1 MSTDSSPSLPFVP
14 DGQAEDVARP
24 VLRVGWLAKG
34 FLFVVIG
41 LLSIELARRG
51 LTARDA
57 DQKGALETLADAP
70 VGRVAVFA
78 VSAGLMLYAAWQL
91 WSAIVQDGE
100 DEDGTDAVIHL
111 FTRIGWVGLAGVY
124 GLLAWTGLRMAV
136 SGAHSSSNASS
147 GSSGSSDE
155 QSPTSPTGLTARL
168 LDIPTGRV
176 IVVVIGVV
184 TIGVGL
190 YQLRKG
196 LRRDF
201 LDDIDTSGL
210 GPVQRPVLV
219 SLGVAGFA
227 ARSLLM
233 GTAGWLFVSAA
244 FANDADRAA
253 GIDQSLQT
261 LTEVTG
267 GQLLLAATGLGL
279 LAAGAYDMA
288 TFRRQRITE

>member
-1 MSTDSSPSLPFVP
+1 MSTDPSPSVPFVP
-14 DGQAEDVARP
+14 DGRAEDAVRP
-24 VLRVGWLAKG
+24 VLRFGWLAKG

-41 LLSIELARRG
+41 VLSIELARRG
-51 LTARDA
+51 FSTRDA

-70 VGRVAVFA
+70 VGRVAVFV

-100 DEDGTDAVIHL
+100 DEDGTDAAIHL

-136 SGAHSSSNASS
+136 SGAHSTSS
-147 GSSGSSDE
+147 GSSGGSGE

-176 IVVVIGVV
+176 IVVVIGLV

-196 LRRDF
+196 VRRDF
-201 LDDIDTSGL
+201 LDDIDTSDL
-210 GPVQRPVLV
+210 GPVKRPVLV
-219 SLGVAGFA
+219 ALGVAGFA
-227 ARSLLM
+227 ARALLM
-233 GTAGWLFVSAA
+233 GTAGWLFVRAA
-244 FANDADRAA
+244 LADDADRAA

-261 LTEVTG
+261 LTEPTG
-267 GQLLLAATGLGL
+267 GQLLLTATGLGL